1 MRVLW
6 VLLLM
11 LAIALTPAVDASA
24 MRRLRTAAEPAQTG
38 CDAFAAPQGSPAR
51 SRKWRGRLG
60 SWANPF
66 NSPQS
71 LVNSL
76 HAGQTGCL
84 ESGTYDLGGELT
96 FNHTGEPNAPITLRS
111 VRGRRATLVGGPLY
125 IPQSSDNVQI
135 EHVNINTGSTDQVGI
150 QVMSVGDALIGDNIT
165 NRSAPTSCIILGSNG
180 GWGVAVDTIIADDV
194 IHQCGSPS
202 DGDQDHAIYFNNSD
216 GAVVRNSEI
225 WGTSGFAI
233 HLYEHAINTVVR
245 HNVID
250 DNGYGVIFSDGPG
263 FDSWN
268 NVVVDNVIA
277 DTTHGYGVE
286 SWWGGSVGED
296 NVLEHNCI
304 YDAAK
309 GAISRPTSGFTA
321 IDNVVA
327 PRHFTAASQRAFAMR
342 RGSACSRVVGFD
354 AAVPDRGAARRSR

>member
-11 LAIALTPAVDASA
+11 LAIALTPTVDASA
-24 MRRLRTAAEPAQTG
+24 MRRLHAAAETAGTG
-38 CDAFAAPQGSPAR
+38 CDAFAAQHGVPAR
-51 SRKWRGRLG
+51 RRRSRARLG
-60 SWANPF
+60 SLANPF

-84 ESGTYDLGGELT
+84 EGGTYELPGELT
-96 FNHTGEPNAPITLRS
+96 FDHTGEPGAPITLRS
-111 VRGRRATLVGGPLY
+111 VRGARATLLGGPLF
-125 IPQSSDNVQI
+125 IPQSSDDVQI
-135 EHVNINTGSTDQVGI
+135 EHVNIDTGSTDQVGV

-180 GWGVAVDTIIADDV
+180 GWGVAVDTIIANDV
-194 IHQCGSPS
+194 IHQCGSPR

-263 FDSWN
+263 YDSWN

-286 SWWGGSVGED
+286 SWWGGAVGED
-296 NVLEHNCI
+296 NILEHNCI

-309 GAISRPTSGFTA
+309 GAISHPTSGFTA
-321 IDNVVA
+321 IGNVIA
-327 PRHFTAASQRAFAMR
+327 PPRFTDASQRAFGLR
-342 RGSACSRVVGFD
+342 RGSTCLRVVGFD
-354 AAVPDRGAARRSR
+354 AAAPDHSAARRPR